1 MGACY
6 PEIKDAHFFN
16 HTCAGG
22 SMTALNPSQLDQLAK
37 KLNEQYQA
45 LLREVREELANSGNQ
60 HRIDL
65 LNSEPGDSGD
75 ESLATALADFNL
87 ATLNRHIQG
96 MRDIEAALQR
106 IKSGEFAICIDCGDD
121 VPFNRLQAYPTAKR
135 CIVCQEKREREY
147 AQEGH
152 SKM

>member
-1 MGACY
+1 M
-6 PEIKDAHFFN
+6 
-16 HTCAGG
+16 
-22 SMTALNPSQLDQLAK
+22 SALNQSQLDLLNK
-37 KLNEQYQA
+37 KLNDQYQA

-65 LNSEPGDSGD
+65 LNQEPGDSGD

-87 ATLNRHIQG
+87 ATLNRHIDG
-96 MRDIEAALQR
+96 LRDIEAAFQR
-106 IKSGEFAICIDCGDD
+106 IKSGDYGVCAECGDD

-135 CIVCQEKREREY
+135 CIVCQEQREKQY

-152 SKM
+152 PKM